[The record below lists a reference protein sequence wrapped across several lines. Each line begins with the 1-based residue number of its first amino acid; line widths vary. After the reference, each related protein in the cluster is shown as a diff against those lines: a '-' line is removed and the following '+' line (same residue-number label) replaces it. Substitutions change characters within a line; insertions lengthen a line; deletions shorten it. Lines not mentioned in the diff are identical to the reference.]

1 MQLTLKGLEELS
13 TSDNLSQTT
22 LALFLFLIPNWGKI
36 YPDLVAPEQ
45 LLGDAGV
52 KWLSDT
58 DSPPFVH
65 PSQQTPK
72 LKGRRE
78 RTANG
83 LTPSVRQDPLAPAER
98 VCGMPLTPRGMRAAT
113 RFQCGADSPRGP
125 LLRGQPRQP
134 PPAPKRARTRRP
146 QARASRTPAPRAR
159 PQTPPPPQRGRSDL
173 PARVPVRPVIHV
185 CNTHPTRE
193 REGGGQQSPTRRG
206 PGELHAG
213 AARRADRAGDAA
225 RQMSARGSGY
235 RRRGGHAA
243 GGRSLGGGGRP
254 GPGEEG
260 AAGPKAQRGARPRP
274 PTPAR
279 GLSRYS
285 PAGKL
290 RAPPGLSRP
299 PASGARKR
307 PHIAGGRAGGLRGAR
322 FPTSVLPRLRLP
334 LLPRRK
340 LARSLGRGGR
350 AGGRADNG
358 CSAASGGRWGRM
370 RRGGGGGGG
379 HAEPAGLRPGPGT
392 RRLRGDGGGSVSG

>member
-45 LLGDAGV
+45 LLSDAGV

-72 LKGRRE
+72 LKGRRK
-78 RTANG
+78 RTAKG

-125 LLRGQPRQP
+125 LLRGHPRQP

-146 QARASRTPAPRAR
+146 QAWASRTPAPRAR

-206 PGELHAG
+206 PGSFTLGPRGERTG
-213 AARRADRAGDAA
+213 PGTPPARCQPGGRGTGGGEATPRAGGRWA
-225 RQMSARGSGY
+225 
-235 RRRGGHAA
+235 AA
-243 GGRSLGGGGRP
+243 GGQARARRGRRVPKRSAALGRDPHPSPGTVPLLTRREAAGSARAVSAAGLRGQEAPPHRGREGRWAEGRP
-254 GPGEEG
+254 IPHV
-260 AAGPKAQRGARPRP
+260 RSP
-274 PTPAR
+274 PP
-279 GLSRYS
+279 S
-285 PAGKL
+285 PP
-290 RAPPGLSRP
+290 APPAAETCAEPGPRRP
-299 PASGARKR
+299 
-307 PHIAGGRAGGLRGAR
+307 GGRAGG
-322 FPTSVLPRLRLP
+322 
-334 LLPRRK
+334 
-340 LARSLGRGGR
+340 
-350 AGGRADNG
+350 
-358 CSAASGGRWGRM
+358 
-370 RRGGGGGGG
+370 
-379 HAEPAGLRPGPGT
+379 
-392 RRLRGDGGGSVSG
+392 